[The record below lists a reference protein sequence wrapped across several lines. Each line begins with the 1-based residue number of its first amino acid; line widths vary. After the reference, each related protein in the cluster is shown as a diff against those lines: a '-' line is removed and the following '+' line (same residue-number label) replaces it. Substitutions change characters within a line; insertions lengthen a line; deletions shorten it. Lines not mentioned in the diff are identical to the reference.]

1 MVTRRDLANALRFLS
16 IDAVQKAKSG
26 HPGMPMG
33 MADIAEVLW
42 NSFLHHNPTNPKWW
56 NRDRFVLSN
65 GHGSMLLYSL
75 LHLSGYDLQIED
87 LQKFRQLHSRT
98 PGHPEVGVTPG
109 VEVTTGPLGQ
119 GLACAV
125 GFALAEKLLANE
137 FNRPEHNIVDHYT
150 YCFIGDGC
158 LMEGISH
165 EVGSL
170 AGTLGLNKLIVFW
183 DDNGISIDGK
193 VANWFNDNTAQR
205 FAAYGW
211 HVIES
216 IDGHNPD
223 KIHAAIAA
231 ARQQQKPTLICCKTQ
246 IGYGSPNL
254 VDTEKAHGAPLG
266 AEEIS
271 ATREQL
277 GWQHPPFFIPQE
289 IYNKWDA
296 RELGQ
301 KLDQEWRATW
311 QKYKQQY
318 PEPAAELQRRMDQR
332 LPSDWQTA
340 MQDLIN
346 GLQENMVDVAT
357 RKASQD
363 TLAAIAER
371 LPELLGGSA
380 DLSHSNLT
388 IHKFSKP
395 IMPHTVT
402 GNYIN
407 YGVREFGMAAIMNG
421 LALHGGFIPYG
432 GTFLTFADYAR
443 NAIRMS
449 GLMRQRVI
457 YVLTH
462 DSIGLGEDGPT
473 HQPIEHLTMLR
484 ITPNVTVWRP
494 CDAVETAV
502 AWQAA
507 LEKLTGP
514 TCLALSRQKL
524 TAYNRTESVLRNV
537 ARGGYVLSDSAK
549 PANVLIIATGSEVE
563 IAMAAADYLTGI
575 GLKIR
580 VVSMP
585 CADLFLQQDQ
595 AYRAQVLPHTITAR
609 VAIEA
614 GSPHYWYK
622 FVGDHG
628 KVIGLQTYGESAPD
642 KDVYATMGLTA
653 QAVIDAVQSM
663 LNTHI
668 HAVLN

>member
-1 MVTRRDLANALRFLS
+1 MITRRDLANALRFLS
-16 IDAVQKAKSG
+16 IDAVQQAKSG

-33 MADIAEVLW
+33 MADIAQVLW
-42 NSFLHHNPTNPKWW
+42 NDFLQHNPTHPEWW

-75 LHLSGYDLQIED
+75 LHLSGYDLQLED
-87 LQKFRQLHSRT
+87 LKQFRQLHSRT
-98 PGHPEVGVTPG
+98 PGHPEVGITPG

-125 GFALAEKLLANE
+125 GFALAEKLLATE
-137 FNRPEHNIVDHYT
+137 FNRPEHNIIDHYT
-150 YCFIGDGC
+150 YCFVGDGC

-170 AGTLGLNKLIVFW
+170 AGTLKLNKLIVFW

-193 VANWFNDNTAQR
+193 VSNWFNDNTAQR

-211 HVIES
+211 HVIED
-216 IDGHNPD
+216 IDGHNPETI
-223 KIHAAIAA
+223 KSAIAA
-231 ARQQQKPTLICCKTQ
+231 ARQQQQPTLICCKTQ

-254 VDTEKAHGAPLG
+254 AGSEKAHGAPLG
-266 AEEIS
+266 EQEIA
-271 ATREQL
+271 ATRAQL
-277 GWQHPPFFIPQE
+277 NWQHPPFFIPQE
-289 IYNKWDA
+289 IYASWNACAKGQ
-296 RELGQ
+296 ELEQ
-301 KLDQEWRATW
+301 VWRAKW
-311 QKYKQQY
+311 QHYKQAF
-318 PEPAAELQRRMDQR
+318 PELAAELQRRMDQR
-332 LPSDWQTA
+332 LPHAWQQT
-340 MQDLIN
+340 MQDVIN
-346 GLQENMVDVAT
+346 NTQESMTATAT

-363 TLAAIAER
+363 VLADIAEQ

-388 IHKFSKP
+388 IHKHSKP
-395 IMPHTVT
+395 ILPQAAA
-402 GNYIN
+402 GNYVY

-432 GTFLTFADYAR
+432 GTFLTFVDYAR

-484 ITPNVTVWRP
+484 VTPNVTVWRP
-494 CDAVETAV
+494 ADAVETAV
-502 AWQAA
+502 AWQSAVEN
-507 LEKLTGP
+507 LSGP

-524 TAYNRTESVLRNV
+524 LAYNRTPATLRNV
-537 ARGGYVLSDSAK
+537 ARGGYILLDSVKQPNA
-549 PANVLIIATGSEVE
+549 LLIATGSEVE
-563 IAMAAADYLTGI
+563 IAMAAAEQLNRT

-580 VVSMP
+580 VISMP
-585 CADLFLQQDQ
+585 CAEVFLQQDA
-595 AYRAQVLPHTITAR
+595 AYRAQVLPSNITAR

-614 GSPHYWYK
+614 GAPHYWYQ
-622 FVGDHG
+622 FVGDRG
-628 KVIGLQTYGESAPD
+628 KVIGLHTYGESAPD
-642 KDVYATMGLTA
+642 RDVYAALGITV

-663 LNTHI
+663 VNTHM
-668 HAVLN
+668 HAVAN